1 MGNVHISPSDS
12 EMLHKLDPEL
22 DKKKPMILS
31 CFYLVTLMPGIQFVI
46 KALNKN
52 GKILE
57 DMSRHNVQIQNE
69 QN

>member
-1 MGNVHISPSDS
+1 
-12 EMLHKLDPEL
+12 
-22 DKKKPMILS
+22 MILS
-31 CFYLVTLMPGIQFVI
+31 CCYLVTLMPGIQFVI